1 MSAALDGI
9 CTCCGLA
16 KQGKGRGVC
25 VACAQAGAV
34 KETPHSCTWCAARD
48 WEKDMAE
55 RALKPAPTPLPARG
69 SLLLGRGGS

>member
-1 MSAALDGI
+1 MNAALEGT
-9 CTCCGLA
+9 CTCCSQP

-48 WEKDMAE
+48 WEKEMAE
-55 RALKPAPTPLPARG
+55 RALKPGAVPLKGRDQ
-69 SLLLGRGGS
+69 SLLGSGR